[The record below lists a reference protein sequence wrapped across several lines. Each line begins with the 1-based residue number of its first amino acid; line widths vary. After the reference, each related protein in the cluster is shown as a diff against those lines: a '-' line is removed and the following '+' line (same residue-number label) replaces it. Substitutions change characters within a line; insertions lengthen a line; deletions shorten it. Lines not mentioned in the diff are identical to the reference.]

1 MKQILLLWIAIA
13 SMVYAFDDNS
23 VKADIAEA
31 QSVEALVSKM
41 QQAPKEFRH
50 RYIEAITEKTSL
62 HNQQKR
68 ELLTQEMIDQ
78 INAEKAQEDRQINSL
93 TGNNHGGNASGS
105 GGSSGSGSGGKGG
118 GGAGSGG
125 GGKGGGGRGG
135 GK

>member
-1 MKQILLLWIAIA
+1 MKQILFLWILMA
-13 SMVYAFDDNS
+13 SVVFAFDENS
-23 VKADIAEA
+23 VKTDIAEA

-78 INAEKAQEDRQINSL
+78 INAEKAQENRHINGL
-93 TGNNHGGNASGS
+93 TGSNNGGNG
-105 GGSSGSGSGGKGG
+105 SGSGSGGGKGG
-118 GGAGSGG
+118 GGSGSGG
-125 GGKGGGGRGG
+125 GGKGGGGKGG

>member
-1 MKQILLLWIAIA
+1 MKQIALVWLVIVSVL
-13 SMVYAFDDNS
+13 YAFDETQVN
-23 VKADIAEA
+23 ADIAQA

-78 INAEKAQEDRQINSL
+78 INAEKGNVHTTGL
-93 TGNNHGGNASGS
+93 TGGGNGNGA
-105 GGSSGSGSGGKGG
+105 GGSNGSGSGG
-118 GGAGSGG
+118 
-125 GGKGGGGRGG
+125 GKGNGGRGG
-135 GK
+135 GRK

>member
-1 MKQILLLWIAIA
+1 MKQSLRLLIIMA
-13 SMVYAFDDNS
+13 SALYAFDENS

-78 INAEKAQEDRQINSL
+78 INTEKAKENAHVTGL
-93 TGNNHGGNASGS
+93 TGGGNGSGSGSGTGSGS
-105 GGSSGSGSGGKGG
+105 GGSSGSGSGSGG
-118 GGAGSGG
+118 GKGG
-125 GGKGGGGRGG
+125 GGKGGGR
-135 GK
+135 K

>member
-1 MKQILLLWIAIA
+1 MKQISLLWIVIV
-13 SMVYAFDDNS
+13 SVLYAFDETN

-41 QQAPKEFRH
+41 QQAPHEFRH

-78 INAEKAQEDRQINSL
+78 INTEKAKENAHS
-93 TGNNHGGNASGS
+93 TGMGGS
-105 GGSSGSGSGGKGG
+105 GGSSSGAGAGSGSGSGAGKG
-118 GGAGSGG
+118 S
-125 GGKGGGGRGG
+125 GGRGG
-135 GK
+135 GRK